1 MLGPVA
7 GTLQKEVGLP
17 ITPHR
22 QLDAP
27 LAYASSP
34 KVLLST
40 RKQLLKAFESSLAFL
55 LKKVKNNSRY
65 LMPSFEAFCSLNI
78 NSAEWEANSAS
89 AFFHVLL
96 LLLTSPFG
104 QCVPWKRMLYHTPG
118 AQHRAGLCY
127 TQWSSNTWINK
138 KNDSGIKWGK

>member
-27 LAYASSP
+27 LASASSP

-65 LMPSFEAFCSLNI
+65 LTPSFEAFYSLNI
-78 NSAEWEANSAS
+78 NSAESEANFAS

-96 LLLTSPFG
+96 LTSLFG
-104 QCVPWKRMLYHTPG
+104 W
-118 AQHRAGLCY
+118 
-127 TQWSSNTWINK
+127 
-138 KNDSGIKWGK
+138 